1 MPYDILSQVGEFSY
15 NLGLIDYQERSMIE
29 QIILNATFQ
38 ERRKYWVDLHDS
50 FDLALDLI
58 VEWAGKVNVYDITK
72 YQDYP
77 TELLVEYLG
86 NPDIISLYR
95 LSN

>member
-1 MPYDILSQVGEFSY
+1 
-15 NLGLIDYQERSMIE
+15 
-29 QIILNATFQ
+29 
-38 ERRKYWVDLHDS
+38 
-50 FDLALDLI
+50 
-58 VEWAGKVNVYDITK
+58 VEWAGKVNVYDITS
-72 YQDYP
+72 YYEYP